1 MSYIINNSR
10 GQIVAVLSDGTVNT
24 TATDLALVGRAV
36 TNYGEYQNENYV
48 YLLENFAN
56 STAPAIPILGQL
68 WYDSSTDLLCAY
80 NTANVWTALASQNY
94 VEAAKVSPAFSGIPT
109 APTATAGT
117 STTQLATTAFVT
129 SSPQFTGVP
138 TAPTATTG
146 TSTTQLATT
155 AFVTSSPQFTG
166 VPIAPTAADITSTTQ
181 LATTAFVQNQKVNPV
196 FTGVPIAPTATA
208 GTSNT
213 QIATTEFVSVGPQ
226 FTGVPIAPTAAAGT
240 STTQLATTAFVTSS
254 PTFTGVPIAPTAI
267 AGTSTTQI
275 ATTAF
280 VTTGPIFTGTP
291 TAPTAGAGTANTQLA
306 TTAFVTVSPVF
317 TGTPTA
323 PTPVVGANN
332 TYLATTAFVQGEKVS
347 PVFTG
352 VPVAPT
358 ATAGTSNTQIAT
370 TAFVS
375 VSPQFTGVPT
385 APTASVST
393 ATTQIA
399 TTGFVADALT
409 YPGGLLGSMA
419 QQNQESVDIT
429 GGNISGLN
437 TPMPIDSGGTGGN
450 TAVSARA
457 SLGLSTGAITTVGTM
472 AVQDATSVVIGGGYI
487 SDLNAPIAIAS
498 GGTGGATAAG
508 ARTSLGLG
516 NIATQSASSVNL
528 TGTINIT
535 GGQVTTLD
543 TPVPIAAGGTGAN
556 TAAGART
563 SLGITS
569 ILNGLGTMS
578 TQNAS
583 SVAITGGSITGI
595 TDLAVADGG
604 TGASTAADARTNL
617 SAVGTATAVNT
628 TGGLTGG
635 GDLTTS
641 RTLSIA
647 SDSNGYGVRY
657 ISSVSPTGGANGDIW
672 YQI

>member
-10 GQIVAVLSDGTVNT
+10 GQIVAVVTDGTINT

-48 YLLENFAN
+48 FLLENFAN

-68 WYDSSTDLLCAY
+68 WYDSSTDLLSTY
-80 NTANVWTALASQNY
+80 NTANSWIALASQNY

-109 APTATAGT
+109 
-117 STTQLATTAFVT
+117 
-129 SSPQFTGVP
+129 
-138 TAPTATTG
+138 
-146 TSTTQLATT
+146 
-155 AFVTSSPQFTG
+155 
-166 VPIAPTAADITSTTQ
+166 
-181 LATTAFVQNQKVNPV
+181 
-196 FTGVPIAPTATA
+196 
-208 GTSNT
+208 
-213 QIATTEFVSVGPQ
+213 
-226 FTGVPIAPTAAAGT
+226 APTAAAGT

-254 PTFTGVPIAPTAI
+254 PTFTGVPIAPTAAAGTSTTQLATTAFVTSSPTFTGMPI
-267 AGTSTTQI
+267 APTAADITATTQLATTAFVQNQKVSPVFTGVPVAPTASAGTSTTQI
-275 ATTAF
+275 ATTEFVSVGPQFTGVPTAPTATAGTSTTQLATTAF
-280 VTTGPIFTGTP
+280 VTNGPIFTGTP
-291 TAPTAGAGTANTQLA
+291 TAPTATAGTANTQLA

-323 PTPVVGANN
+323 PTPAVGANN
-332 TYLATTAFVQGEKVS
+332 TYIATTAFVQGEKVS

-358 ATAGTSNTQIAT
+358 ATAGTSNTQVATTAFVSASPQFTGIPTAPTADVSTANTQIAT
-370 TAFVS
+370 TAFV
-375 VSPQFTGVPT
+375 
-385 APTASVST
+385 AA
-393 ATTQIA
+393 
-399 TTGFVADALT
+399 ALT

-419 QQNQESVDIT
+419 QQNQESVDII
-429 GGNISGLN
+429 GGSISGLT
-437 TPMPIDSGGTGGN
+437 TPMPIASGGTGGDD
-450 TAVSARA
+450 AVSARA
-457 SLGLSTGAITTVGTM
+457 SLGLQTGAVTIVGTM
-472 AVQDATSVVIGGGYI
+472 ATQNATSVVIGGGYI
-487 SDLNAPIAIAS
+487 SDLDAPIAIAS
-498 GGTGGATAAG
+498 GGTGGNTALS

-516 NIATQSASSVNL
+516 NISTQDSSSVNL

-535 GGQVTTLD
+535 GGQVTALG

-556 TAAGART
+556 TALGART
-563 SLGITS
+563 NLGLQSGATT
-569 ILNGLGTMS
+569 NAGTMA

-583 SVAITGGSITGI
+583 SVAITGGTITGI
-595 TDLAVADGG
+595 TPLLVNAGG

-647 SDSNGYGVRY
+647 SDSNGYGERY
-657 ISSVSPTGGANGDIW
+657 ISTLAPSGGANGDIW